1 MKKNI
6 FYLMAL
12 FLIIGISACSNDS
25 EDDLINQMQN
35 PDPITYTDDVKAIID
50 NNCLNC
56 HSDPPTN
63 GAPIPLVTFDQ
74 VKNSTENGTLIS
86 RIQSQAGQSGAMP
99 LGAPRLPQSLIDIVV
114 QWQADGFVE

>member
-1 MKKNI
+1 
-6 FYLMAL
+6 MAL

-63 GAPIPLVTFDQ
+63 GAPIPLVTFVQ